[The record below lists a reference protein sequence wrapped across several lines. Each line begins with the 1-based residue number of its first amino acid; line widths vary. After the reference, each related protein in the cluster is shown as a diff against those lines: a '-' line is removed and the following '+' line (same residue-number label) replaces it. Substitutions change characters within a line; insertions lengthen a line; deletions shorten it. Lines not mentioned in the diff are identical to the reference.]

1 MVPRALRPAVDA
13 ALDQFPVV
21 AIVGPRQVGKTTL
34 AHAVAADRHDVHVL
48 DLERP
53 SHAARLADAELY
65 LERHSDDLVV
75 LDEIQRI
82 PDLFA
87 VLRALVDADRR
98 PGRFLVLGSASP
110 ELLRQSSESLAG
122 RITFL
127 ELGPFSLAEVGSDAV
142 DRLWLR
148 GGFPP
153 SFLASSEEA
162 SFAWRRAF
170 ITTFV
175 ERDLSLLGFNLPSE
189 RLRRLWQMLAHR
201 HGALLNASDIARGLG
216 VSVPTVTSYL
226 DILTGAFMLRRLQ
239 PYHANLGKRLV
250 RSPKLYVRDSGIAHA
265 LLGVSDLDELQGHP
279 VLGASWEGFVIEQV
293 LATRPWDEACFY
305 RTAAGAEIDLL
316 TRHRGAPWRA
326 YEAKYGLDPR
336 PARGFWNGL
345 QDVGTD
351 HAEIIYPG
359 SDTWP
364 LAAKVSV
371 VPVSALA
378 LPGAGHAP

>member
-1 MVPRALRPAVDA
+1 MVPRSLRPAVDA
-13 ALDQFPVV
+13 ALRQFPVV

-34 AHAVAADRHDVHVL
+34 AHAVAGDSDGVLVL

-65 LERHSDDLVV
+65 LERHTDELVV

-82 PDLFA
+82 PDLFP

-127 ELGPFSLAEVGSDAV
+127 ELGPFSLAEVGADAA

-153 SFLASSEEA
+153 SFLASSDEA
-162 SFAWRRAF
+162 SFEWRRAF

-175 ERDLSLLGFNLPSE
+175 ERDLSLLGFNLASE

-216 VSVPTVTSYL
+216 VSVPTVMSYL

-250 RSPKLYVRDSGIAHA
+250 RSPKIFVRDSGIAHA
-265 LLGVSDLDELQGHP
+265 LLGISDLDELHGHP
-279 VLGASWEGFVIEQV
+279 VLGPSWEGFVIEQV

-305 RTAAGAEIDLL
+305 RTAAGAEIDLV

-336 PARGFWNGL
+336 PTRGFWNAL
-345 QDVGTD
+345 DDVGIAR
-351 HAEIIYPG
+351 AEIIYPG
-359 SDTWP
+359 ADTWP
-364 LAAKVSV
+364 LAENVSV

-378 LPGAGHAP
+378 TPDAVGSR